1 MGVTVQHIGKPFDG
15 KSIGE
20 WVKANTI
27 AVAERAL
34 REEVGRG
41 FDNQPVVVTDG
52 TPRRDYLQVKPF
64 GKIEF
69 IRRPQMAEAVL
80 WALNQLQKRSP
91 VKTGNYKHSHTLFI
105 DGVEVEESLAPEE
118 MLLKLKDGQRVQI
131 VNKLPYAKKIE
142 GRKGSKKR
150 GIGAVIGLSSQA
162 PRGVYERVV
171 LPLLVRRYGRSM
183 FFDFKFVKLT
193 GASKVWGAAGGRKTP
208 LPARALIRG
217 SNGRITGQTHAGRIQ
232 RDAVFPSLNFF
243 IKPTGLAN

>member
-1 MGVTVQHIGKPFDG
+1 MGVTVQYIGKPVDA

-80 WALNQLQKRSP
+80 WALDALRKKSP
-91 VKTGNYKHSHTLFI
+91 VRSGRYVQSHMVLLNGAEITGDLRATLFAVKET
-105 DGVEVEESLAPEE
+105 D
-118 MLLKLKDGQRVQI
+118 RVQI
-131 VNKLPYAKKIE
+131 VNPLPYAKKIE

-232 RDAVFPSLNFF
+232 RDAVFPALNFF

>member
-1 MGVTVQHIGKPFDG
+1 MATVIHNIDADAIG

-91 VKTGNYKHSHTLFI
+91 VKTGNYKHSHTIFI

-142 GRKGSKKR
+142 GRKATSRGRGASRVKLASFAGQSK
-150 GIGAVIGLSSQA
+150 QA

-171 LPLLVRRYGRSM
+171 LPMLVRRYGRSM
-183 FFDFKFVKLT
+183 FFDFKYVKLST
-193 GASKVWGAAGGRKTP
+193 GLKVRGLQGGGANR
-208 LPARALIRG
+208 RRVM
-217 SNGRITGQTHAGRIQ
+217 
-232 RDAVFPSLNFF
+232 RDAVYPSLHFF
-243 IKPTGLAN
+243 IKPTGAAN

>member
-1 MGVTVQHIGKPFDG
+1 MGVTVQHIGKPVDA

-69 IRRPQMAEAVL
+69 IRRPQMADAVL
-80 WALNQLQKRSP
+80 WALDALRKKSP
-91 VKTGNYKHSHTLFI
+91 VRSGRYVQSHAVLLNGAEITGDLRAALVAVRET
-105 DGVEVEESLAPEE
+105 D
-118 MLLKLKDGQRVQI
+118 RVQI
-131 VNKLPYAKKIE
+131 VNPLPYAKKIE
-142 GRKGSKKR
+142 GRRARSKGR
-150 GIGAVIGLSSQA
+150 GANRVKTSAAAGLSRQA

-183 FFDFKFVKLT
+183 FFDFKYVKLNT
-193 GASKVWGAAGGRKTP
+193 GLKVKGYQGGGASRKRIMRNHVY
-208 LPARALIRG
+208 PA
-217 SNGRITGQTHAGRIQ
+217 
-232 RDAVFPSLNFF
+232 LNFF

>member
-80 WALNQLQKRSP
+80 WALDALRKKSP
-91 VKTGNYKHSHTLFI
+91 VRSGRYVQSHMVLLNGAEITGDLRAVLFSVKET
-105 DGVEVEESLAPEE
+105 D
-118 MLLKLKDGQRVQI
+118 RVQI
-131 VNKLPYAKKIE
+131 VNPLPYARKIE
-142 GRKGSKKR
+142 GRKGTKKS
-150 GIGAVIGLSSQA
+150 GGKIAGQSLMA

-183 FFDFKFVKLT
+183 FFDFKFVKLE
-193 GASKVWGAAGGRKTP
+193 GAAKVWGAPGGRKAP
-208 LPARALIRG
+208 LPARSLTRG

-232 RDAVFPSLNFF
+232 RDAVYPSLNFF

>member
-1 MGVTVQHIGKPFDG
+1 MGVTVQYIGKPVDG

-69 IRRPQMAEAVL
+69 IRRPQMADAVL
-80 WALNQLQKRSP
+80 WALDALRKKSP
-91 VKTGNYKHSHTLFI
+91 VRSSRYVQSHMVLLNGTEITGDLRATLFAVKET
-105 DGVEVEESLAPEE
+105 D
-118 MLLKLKDGQRVQI
+118 RVQI
-131 VNKLPYAKKIE
+131 VNPLPYAKKIE

>member
-1 MGVTVQHIGKPFDG
+1 MGVTVQHIGKPVDG

-69 IRRPQMAEAVL
+69 IRRPQMADAVL
-80 WALNQLQKRSP
+80 WALDALRKRSP
-91 VKTGNYKHSHTLFI
+91 MLTGRYVQSHAVLLNGAEITGDLRAALAAVKDT
-105 DGVEVEESLAPEE
+105 D
-118 MLLKLKDGQRVQI
+118 RVQI
-131 VNKLPYAKKIE
+131 VNPLPYAKKIE
-142 GRKGSKKR
+142 GRKSR
-150 GIGAVIGLSSQA
+150 GKGRGANRTKTAAVAGLSKQA

-171 LPLLVRRYGRSM
+171 LPLLVQRYGRSM
-183 FFDFKFVKLT
+183 FFDFKYVKLNS
-193 GASKVWGAAGGRKTP
+193 GVKVKGYQGGGAARKRIMRDHVY
-208 LPARALIRG
+208 PA
-217 SNGRITGQTHAGRIQ
+217 
-232 RDAVFPSLNFF
+232 LNFF

>member
-80 WALNQLQKRSP
+80 WALDALRKKSP
-91 VKTGNYKHSHTLFI
+91 VRSGRYVQSHMVLLNGAEITGDLRAVLFAVKET
-105 DGVEVEESLAPEE
+105 D
-118 MLLKLKDGQRVQI
+118 RVQI
-131 VNKLPYAKKIE
+131 VNQVPYARKIE
-142 GRKGSKKR
+142 GRKSRSRGS
-150 GIGAVIGLSSQA
+150 GANKVKSIAVDGQSPQA

-183 FFDFKFVKLT
+183 FFDFKYVKLNS
-193 GASKVWGAAGGRKTP
+193 GLKAKGLSGGGR
-208 LPARALIRG
+208 RANSTAQTIMGDYKR
-217 SNGRITGQTHAGRIQ
+217 SRIL
-232 RDAVFPSLNFF
+232 RDVVYPSLHFF